1 MVWKY
6 KLARAQGDIREET
19 LIFWCAGEGDK
30 SGEWSIA
37 EKYGPA
43 SYELQRSH
51 FAERTENGYY
61 WMGKQAGFYSG
72 YAKAKL
78 LCNLQEERD
87 ARWKGYVDRF
97 YTYADRNTQAKE
109 NAARAKVEK
118 ELQVGNIALSMPGLP
133 DLELIR
139 KEIIPENLQSLA
151 ARTAEITPNQAVT
164 PQGNDCRVQDMPH
177 FIFDEMN
184 R

>member
-1 MVWKY
+1 
-6 KLARAQGDIREET
+6 
-19 LIFWCAGEGDK
+19 
-30 SGEWSIA
+30 
-37 EKYGPA
+37 
-43 SYELQRSH
+43 
-51 FAERTENGYY
+51 
-61 WMGKQAGFYSG
+61 
-72 YAKAKL
+72 
-78 LCNLQEERD
+78 
-87 ARWKGYVDRF
+87 
-97 YTYADRNTQAKE
+97 
-109 NAARAKVEK
+109 
-118 ELQVGNIALSMPGLP
+118 MPGLP